1 MSARYSRCRS
11 AQLGD
16 YWQARATQRSE
27 RARQRPSARRV
38 GGRPA
43 SGVAG
48 DIAAVHSIFSRACKG
63 SPSSRV
69 TDTVNKTGAIER
81 HLRFIARGAIFAAL
95 CARCARALRTRH
107 ALRAQR
113 AHCAIQ

>member
-43 SGVAG
+43 SG
-48 DIAAVHSIFSRACKG
+48 DIAADRGSDFYVKRLSPSRAVK
-63 SPSSRV
+63 STKESLLFSKV
-69 TDTVNKTGAIER
+69 D
-81 HLRFIARGAIFAAL
+81 
-95 CARCARALRTRH
+95 
-107 ALRAQR
+107 
-113 AHCAIQ
+113 